1 MTLYTLLK
9 FVHVA
14 LAIVAIG
21 FNLSYAIWLRGP
33 ANDPAHAAHVLRGIK
48 TLDDRFAT
56 PAYVL
61 LLVTGFALI
70 FEAGIPVTTF
80 WILSALVLYV
90 GIVVGGFIFYTPTL
104 RGQTALAEGGQSDS
118 EEYRRLSKRGASIGG
133 VLILLVFS
141 IEFLMV
147 TKPTL

>member
-1 MTLYTLLK
+1 LTLYTLLK

-33 ANDPAHAAHVLRGIK
+33 ANEPAHAAHVLRGIK

-104 RGQTALAEGGQSDS
+104 RGQRLWPREANPTRKSIAGSPSEASRSAEC
-118 EEYRRLSKRGASIGG
+118 
-133 VLILLVFS
+133 
-141 IEFLMV
+141 
-147 TKPTL
+147 

>member
-21 FNLSYAIWLRGP
+21 FNLSYAIWLRGA

-70 FEAGIPVTTF
+70 IEAGIPVTTF

-104 RGQTALAEGGQSDS
+104 RRQTALAEGGQSDS
-118 EEYRRLSKRGASIGG
+118 EEYRRLSKRGVSIGG